1 MNVWSIIRGI
11 MGNLFGIGGPDGINI
26 KENSGVAEL
35 RNAAD
40 NEFAAGRALR
50 LQPGATINDI
60 ATAIDI
66 QGATPNIEFGFA
78 GGSAPSPGDNETLFG
93 FCHTSGGLYTAGDVV
108 YDDGTTTLS
117 SFKIPFAKTITVG
130 DEIVGTISLIANGL
144 YALQNGTWTLK
155 GDGGGAETGRIR
167 LIEIPF
173 THSGGDIDSTTPL
186 PNGARV
192 IRTDVRVLTAF
203 NGTTPSVSIKAQGST
218 PLTLLAAAGVDLTT
232 VGQYTSDEIFE
243 IDSDSAGS
251 VRADITVS
259 GASTGAAKALVTYT
273 TATLS

>member
-1 MNVWSIIRGI
+1 
-11 MGNLFGIGGPDGINI
+11 MGSLFGIGGADGINI
-26 KENSGVAEL
+26 KESSGVVEL

-40 NEFAAGRALR
+40 SAFAAGRALR
-50 LQPGATINDI
+50 LQAGATVNDI

-66 QGATPNIEFGFA
+66 QGAVPNIDFGFA
-78 GGSAPSPGDNETLFG
+78 GGSPPSPGDNETLFG

-117 SFKIPFAKTITVG
+117 SFKIPFAKAFTVG
-130 DEIVGTISLIANGL
+130 DAITGTISLIENGF
-144 YALQNGTWTLK
+144 YAMQGGSWVLK
-155 GDGGGAETGRIR
+155 GDGGGTETGRLR

-192 IRTDVRVLTAF
+192 VRTDVRVTTAF
-203 NGTTPSVSIKAQGST
+203 NGTTPTAAIKAQGST
-218 PLTLLAAAGVDLTT
+218 PLTLLAAAGIDLTT

-259 GASTGAAKALVTYT
+259 GASTGAAKALVIYT